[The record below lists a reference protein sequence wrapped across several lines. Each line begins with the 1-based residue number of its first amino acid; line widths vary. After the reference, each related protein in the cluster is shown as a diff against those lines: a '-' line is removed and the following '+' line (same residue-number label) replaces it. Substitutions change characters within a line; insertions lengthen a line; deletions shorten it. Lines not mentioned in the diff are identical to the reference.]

1 MFKLNKMT
9 DYAIVCIC
17 ILSSKA
23 NKFVNA
29 QEISIESGISLST
42 VQKILKLIVSKSD
55 LIIALRGANGG
66 YKLTKK
72 ASEISIIDVIEMMDG
87 PLSITA
93 CVDGNH
99 EKCGSR
105 KKCFLE
111 GNWNKINLM
120 IRNTL
125 HSYSIADLMCSDPM
139 SFLYN
144 NKSSEDEFNIMELR

>member
-17 ILSSKA
+17 ILSNKMD
-23 NKFVNA
+23 KFVNA

-72 ASEISIIDVIEMMDG
+72 ASEISIIDIIEMMDG

-93 CVDGNH
+93 C
-99 EKCGSR
+99 
-105 KKCFLE
+105 
-111 GNWNKINLM
+111 
-120 IRNTL
+120 
-125 HSYSIADLMCSDPM
+125 
-139 SFLYN
+139 
-144 NKSSEDEFNIMELR
+144 

>member
-29 QEISIESGISLST
+29 QEISIESGISLTT

-72 ASEISIIDVIEMMDG
+72 ASEISIIC
-87 PLSITA
+87 L
-93 CVDGNH
+93 
-99 EKCGSR
+99 
-105 KKCFLE
+105 
-111 GNWNKINLM
+111 
-120 IRNTL
+120 
-125 HSYSIADLMCSDPM
+125 
-139 SFLYN
+139 LYT
-144 NKSSEDEFNIMELR
+144 SPSPRD